1 MKKMTTRTH
10 SPTLPV
16 FVPTNGWPTFSM
28 ISQAIAVRR
37 QRLALRS
44 LDDNALADIGISKA
58 QAIAESKRSVWDV
71 PANWRR

>member
-1 MKKMTTRTH
+1 MTTRTH

-16 FVPTNGWPTFSM
+16 FVPTNGWPNLSI

-44 LDDNALADIGISKA
+44 LGDVALADIGITKA
-58 QAIAESKRSVWDV
+58 QAEAESKRPIWDV
-71 PANWRR
+71 PANWHR

>member
-1 MKKMTTRTH
+1 MTTRTH

-44 LDDNALADIGISKA
+44 LDEDALADIGKTKA
-58 QAIAESKRSVWDV
+58 QAIAESRRPAWHV
-71 PANWRR
+71 PVYWRR

>member
-1 MKKMTTRTH
+1 MTTRTH

-44 LDDNALADIGISKA
+44 LDDNALSDIGLTKA
-58 QAIAESKRSVWDV
+58 QAEAESKRPIWDV